1 MSSTSDKSCN
11 KKESGIS
18 KSNDDDDDDDVCDV
32 NNKLL
37 IFNIR
42 PYQRV
47 PIAVKRAVVII

>member
-18 KSNDDDDDDDVCDV
+18 KSNDDDDDDVCDV